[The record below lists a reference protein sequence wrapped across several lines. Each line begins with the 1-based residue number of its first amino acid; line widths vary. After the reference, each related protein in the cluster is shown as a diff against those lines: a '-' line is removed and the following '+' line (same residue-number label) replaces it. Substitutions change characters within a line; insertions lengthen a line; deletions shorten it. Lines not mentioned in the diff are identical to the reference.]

1 LGIISLLE
9 FWNEAFLE
17 APKPSTVF
25 QKKYDKLIGGGDVTL
40 IQFLARKPS
49 TNFKND
55 KFLTREEWLMEMTL
69 LKGLKH
75 GEITEQEF
83 QRGVAFIQSRLDV
96 RQADDDT
103 ADWDTIAKLAEAK
116 LAEAKL
122 AEAKLAEAKLA
133 EAKLAEA
140 KRKGEKKEIKKPKNE
155 NSSSVIRVRLI
166 NLKNVALNGLC
177 GTKTAYDSVKQRY
190 KIVLDDKTVKQ
201 KGYVNVKTENIEII
215 DEKVKEKEKVDLEF
229 DVNSGTLKNIK
240 PCIKQR
246 KLAIQFAAGCSAAA
260 MRHDIQSMATLA
272 QQSIDA
278 DETYFAGYVMRGRLK
293 CHAQKEAEAMVDF
306 DLAHE
311 CAKHENMLEEA
322 DNDPWNLG
330 RFRLQCRR
338 VLRMKNQGRDVSHTR
353 CNGACCQ
360 QVERFEDVFI
370 RNVMNDPVKRQHF
383 ESLDESEREKMKEK
397 MKNLM
402 NTMGV
407 TK

>member
-1 LGIISLLE
+1 MGIISLLE

-17 APKPSTVF
+17 APSKKPSTF
-25 QKKYDKLIGGGDVTL
+25 QKKYDDK
-40 IQFLARKPS
+40 FLARKPS

-69 LKGLKH
+69 LKGLEH

-83 QRGVAFIQSRLDV
+83 QRGVACIQSRLDV
-96 RQADDDT
+96 RQA
-103 ADWDTIAKLAEAK
+103 EAK
-116 LAEAKL
+116 LAEA
-122 AEAKLAEAKLA
+122 
-133 EAKLAEA
+133 
-140 KRKGEKKEIKKPKNE
+140 KEIKKPKNE

-215 DEKVKEKEKVDLEF
+215 NEKEKE
-229 DVNSGTLKNIK
+229 
-240 PCIKQR
+240 KQR

-293 CHAQKEAEAMVDF
+293 CHAQKDAEAMVDF

-322 DNDPWNLG
+322 DNDP
-330 RFRLQCRR
+330 
-338 VLRMKNQGRDVSHTR
+338 
-353 CNGACCQ
+353 
-360 QVERFEDVFI
+360 
-370 RNVMNDPVKRQHF
+370 
-383 ESLDESEREKMKEK
+383 
-397 MKNLM
+397 
-402 NTMGV
+402 
-407 TK
+407 

>member
-1 LGIISLLE
+1 
-9 FWNEAFLE
+9 
-17 APKPSTVF
+17 
-25 QKKYDKLIGGGDVTL
+25 
-40 IQFLARKPS
+40 
-49 TNFKND
+49 
-55 KFLTREEWLMEMTL
+55 M
-69 LKGLKH
+69 
-75 GEITEQEF
+75 
-83 QRGVAFIQSRLDV
+83 
-96 RQADDDT
+96 
-103 ADWDTIAKLAEAK
+103 
-116 LAEAKL
+116 
-122 AEAKLAEAKLA
+122 
-133 EAKLAEA
+133 
-140 KRKGEKKEIKKPKNE
+140 
-155 NSSSVIRVRLI
+155 
-166 NLKNVALNGLC
+166 
-177 GTKTAYDSVKQRY
+177 
-190 KIVLDDKTVKQ
+190 DDKTVRQ

-215 DEKVKEKEKVDLEF
+215 NEKEKE
-229 DVNSGTLKNIK
+229 
-240 PCIKQR
+240 KQR

-338 VLRMKNQGRDVSHTR
+338 VVRMKDQGRDVSHTR
-353 CNGACCQ
+353 CNRACCQ
-360 QVERFEDVFI
+360 QVERFEDVFM
-370 RNVMNDPVKRQHF
+370 RNVMNDPVKRQHW
-383 ESLDESEREKMKEK
+383 ESLDESEREKTKEK